1 LLISKVPGTQN
12 TEAELKFDP
21 SRKQAGNNLAG
32 KSLYKKEVKTLKAY
46 MAAGAA
52 PLSVELAGRRLAAK
66 LLLLLTAFLA
76 SLGLLGR
83 LGFWSA
89 SGRSGFRS
97 TSGKMPLRLLACLRE
112 SSSSQV
118 GRGPPPPP
126 SSPLVGGSTASPPA
140 GRPEHH
146 LSFSMSVTDP

>member
-1 LLISKVPGTQN
+1 M
-12 TEAELKFDP
+12 
-21 SRKQAGNNLAG
+21 AGG
-32 KSLYKKEVKTLKAY
+32 V
-46 MAAGAA
+46 A
-52 PLSVELAGRRLAAK
+52 PLSAELAGRRLAAK

-97 TSGKMPLRLLACLRE
+97 ASGKMPLRLLACLRE

-118 GRGPPPPP
+118 GRGPP

-146 LSFSMSVTDP
+146 ASVSFMITERQPSIPVLVAKPTAG

>member
-1 LLISKVPGTQN
+1 MV
-12 TEAELKFDP
+12 
-21 SRKQAGNNLAG
+21 
-32 KSLYKKEVKTLKAY
+32 
-46 MAAGAA
+46 AGAA

-89 SGRSGFRS
+89 SGTSGLRSA
-97 TSGKMPLRLLACLRE
+97 SGKMPLRLLACLRE

-118 GRGPPPPP
+118 GRGPP
-126 SSPLVGGSTASPPA
+126 SSPLVGGGSTASPPA
-140 GRPEHH
+140 GRPEHKT
-146 LSFSMSVTDP
+146 FF